1 MLIYLFKTCP
11 ACRLLSFL
19 NLKSCV
25 FHWIGELFSHYFL
38 NDYFTSFS
46 CFTFWYQNYPMCWYC
61 PTGYWGSVCF
71 NTFLLFCE
79 VTQSCLTLCNPLDI
93 SLPGSSIQGIF
104 QARIL
109 EWVAISFSRR
119 SSWPRDWT
127 RVSCIVGLH
136 LTVWA
141 TRGLYSLLFRRNHF
155 CWSVLK
161 FIDCFHYHIHYAF
174 KPIYWV
180 VLFNKL

>member
-1 MLIYLFKTCP
+1 MIILHLSLVSLFGTKIIP
-11 ACRLLSFL
+11 
-19 NLKSCV
+19 CV
-25 FHWIGELFSHYFL
+25 DIVLQVTEALFVSILFVVL
-38 NDYFTSFS
+38 WSR
-46 CFTFWYQNYPMCWYC
+46 
-61 PTGYWGSVCF
+61 SVM
-71 NTFLLFCE
+71 
-79 VTQSCLTLCNPLDI
+79 SLCNPLDC

-127 RVSCIVGLH
+127 RVSCIVGIH

-141 TRGLYSLLFRRNHF
+141 TRGLDSLLFRRNHF

-174 KPIYWV
+174 KPIY
-180 VLFNKL
+180 